1 MPEKKDGDVIRFN
14 LKIRKKP
21 YSILKELSDATEKNV
36 TEIINDAIDLYIST
50 NKEEITESINSR
62 RNELDE
68 VINKICEKK

>member
-1 MPEKKDGDVIRFN
+1 MPGKKDGDVIRFN